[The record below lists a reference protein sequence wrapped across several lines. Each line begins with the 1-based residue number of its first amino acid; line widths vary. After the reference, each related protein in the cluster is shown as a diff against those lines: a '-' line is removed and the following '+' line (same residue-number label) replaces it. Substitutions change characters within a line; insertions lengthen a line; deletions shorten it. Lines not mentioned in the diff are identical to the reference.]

1 MNDKTTSALQ
11 ALVSVVETPESL
23 AIHVTTGGINDI
35 LVVVGQGWTNITQ
48 VTLSGGSL
56 TLQDFQLKDVEGGQG
71 LPAVPLRFTTSV
83 KKLKLD
89 RSFTLWPFFGAH
101 FLPGRGFAN
110 IEELCIREKFSW
122 QEKGIRVMHECV
134 RKLEGVPTLKLEAI
148 YDNSPHLMEDMKAV
162 FYNAYSRQRLPLV
175 KIRGLSRLQLHLADV
190 PAELALNCIGMYCL
204 YLPAT
209 NVGVTVEIEVPRS
222 ADLWDNSDPS
232 SHFPLLVVRGF
243 PGTLPAE
250 VGASGRAVVCGYPV
264 VFMASRGEGAGM

>member
-23 AIHVTTGGINDI
+23 AIHVTTGG
-35 LVVVGQGWTNITQ
+35 WTNITQ
-48 VTLSGGSL
+48 VTLSWRRPSSRNPSFAHLASL
-56 TLQDFQLKDVEGGQG
+56 LPTSVVGLFKDFPVWKDVEGGQG
-71 LPAVPLRFTTSV
+71 ITGGAAQELPA
-83 KKLKLD
+83 
-89 RSFTLWPFFGAH
+89 LWPFFGAH

-122 QEKGIRVMHECV
+122 QEKGMKSHASSVF
-134 RKLEGVPTLKLEAI
+134 RKAWRTFHPRSSEAI
-148 YDNSPHLMEDMKAV
+148 YDANLPHLH
-162 FYNAYSRQRLPLV
+162 RLPAPP
-175 KIRGLSRLQLHLADV
+175 SPDV

-209 NVGVTVEIEVPRS
+209 NVDVTVEIEIPNDVASNAR
-222 ADLWDNSDPS
+222 A
-232 SHFPLLVVRGF
+232 LLVVRGF

-264 VFMASRGEGAGM
+264 VFMASRG